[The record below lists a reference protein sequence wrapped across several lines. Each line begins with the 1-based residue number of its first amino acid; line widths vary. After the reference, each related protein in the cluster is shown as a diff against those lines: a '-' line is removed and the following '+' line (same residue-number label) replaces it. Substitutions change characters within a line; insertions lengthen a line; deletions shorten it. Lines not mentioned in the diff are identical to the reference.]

1 MADLDALA
9 RRTLAD
15 NRFMVLGTV
24 DPSGRPRVSPV
35 WFSMVDHRDVY
46 WLSNPHS
53 HHSQNIADRPDVAIV
68 VFDSRADPHTGQA
81 VYLEATAE
89 RVAEHELEAAC
100 AAAFEGVDD
109 ALSFTPETLEDE
121 PFVLY
126 RAQVTAAEIHVRGR
140 DVGEGQSD
148 RRVPVTLRQQP
159 GQ

>member
-1 MADLDALA
+1 MADLDVLA
-9 RRTLAD
+9 RQTIAD

-24 DPSGRPRVSPV
+24 DPSGRARVSPV
-35 WFSMVDHRDVY
+35 WFSIVDHREIY
-46 WLSNPHS
+46 WLSNPDS

-89 RVAEHELEAAC
+89 RVAEHEVEAAC

-121 PFVLY
+121 PFVLF
-126 RAQVTAAEIHVRGR
+126 RARVTSAEIHVRGR

-148 RRVPVTLRQQP
+148 RRVRLDINQ
-159 GQ
+159 